1 NEGAEFKG
9 TNTLAQGAKFTLAA
23 GVTDPTAPPVV
34 QQFWDGI
41 EFDYPVYGSQLSL
54 RDVTGLA
61 LGGTNYCTVKKSG
74 NCGDWPDGV
83 FGNAVRIN
91 ATTGATTGFAVPFTN
106 SNERFGVTCIGSELF
121 WLYRSGYEGRILVTD
136 LNCVKKREMPWNLGY

>member
-1 NEGAEFKG
+1 
-9 TNTLAQGAKFTLAA
+9 
-23 GVTDPTAPPVV
+23 
-34 QQFWDGI
+34 W
-41 EFDYPVYGSQLSL
+41 
-54 RDVTGLA
+54 
-61 LGGTNYCTVKKSG
+61 TVKKSG
-74 NCGDWPDGV
+74 NWGDWPDGV

-136 LNCVKKREMPWNLGY
+136 LSCNKKRETSWNIGYSKTSPLGYKPGIGNDGTNLVIAQCTDAGRLDIHTCNKTTGALIST